1 MSTNTNI
8 YNNISNSALDDIFN
22 SFELQNK
29 NKNDVLNEKIMNKL
43 INVNTK

>member
-8 YNNISNSALDDIFN
+8 YNNISSSALDDIFN